1 MTTLKYKCQCPIR
14 LYRSDYIKIQDKCN
28 HDQITFQKLVEV
40 LVHAYLKDNKEI
52 MVLVKKYTDSYS
64 DKRKR
69 FVLDEAESNELLRI
83 IEEDHSPL
91 RNLERI
97 SEEVK
102 KEDG

>member
-1 MTTLKYKCQCPIR
+1 MTAIAGKCQCPIR
-14 LYRSDYIKIQDKCN
+14 LYRSDYVKIQEKCI

-52 MVLVKKYTDSYS
+52 MVLVKKYADSRS
-64 DKRKR
+64 DKRRR

-83 IEEDHSPL
+83 IEENHSPL

-102 KEDG
+102 EEDG

>member
-1 MTTLKYKCQCPIR
+1 
-14 LYRSDYIKIQDKCN
+14 
-28 HDQITFQKLVEV
+28 
-40 LVHAYLKDNKEI
+40 

-83 IEEDHSPL
+83 IEENHSPL

-102 KEDG
+102 EEDG